1 MDKLVFHN
9 DTHTYVV
16 DGHILPSVSD
26 IFSPLE
32 DFSKVNPEVL
42 RRKAKIGSLV
52 HEYTELLDYGEEIHG
67 FEVEEEVRGY
77 VLSYSRFL
85 HDYSPEWTAI
95 EKPLYSEE
103 FNFAGTLD
111 RLGIIDG
118 RKTLVDIKT
127 ASSVT
132 PRTKISWAAKLQAYS
147 VLLGEEVQRWN
158 LLLMPDGKYRI
169 YNAETTESTYNT
181 NSKELFELLLRINK
195 IMEV

>member
-1 MDKLVFHN
+1 MVKLVFHN

-111 RLGIIDG
+111 RLGFIDG
-118 RKTLVDIKT
+118 KKTLVDIKT

-132 PRTKISWAAKLQAYS
+132 PRTKIIWAAKLQAYS